1 MEKQLY
7 LFFFLGL
14 LSCTP
19 SKKAKE
25 DHQIIEVQ
33 KTAESLII
41 DGRGT
46 ENSWNKTQWLLLD
59 QNWLGGAY
67 EHDDFNGRYKLLWN
81 EAALYI
87 LMEVV
92 DDVLYDNHKD
102 PFKLW
107 WNDDSIQLFI
117 DEDNSGG
124 LHQYDHNAFAYNIA
138 LDGNV
143 VDFDLGKEPKLYNEN
158 VTSAKITEENLTTW
172 EIKIKL
178 YRMDY
183 QDGVENGSVVL
194 SKEKKIGFALA
205 YCDNDGSTEREN
217 FIGSVFVPGE
227 DKNVAWINADVFG
240 TLVLKD

>member
-1 MEKQLY
+1 MEKRIC
-7 LFFFLGL
+7 LFFILGL

-33 KTAESLII
+33 KTSESPAI
-41 DGRGT
+41 DARGT
-46 ENSWNKTQWLLLD
+46 ENSWNKAQWLLLD
-59 QNWLGGAY
+59 QNWLGKSY

-81 EAALYI
+81 EEALYI
-87 LMEVV
+87 LVEVV
-92 DDVLYDNHKD
+92 DDVLYDTHKD

-107 WNDDSIQLFI
+107 WNDDSLQLFI

-138 LDGNV
+138 FDGNV
-143 VDFDLGKEPKLYNEN
+143 VDYDLSKKPKLFNEN

-172 EIKIKL
+172 EIEVKL
-178 YRMDY
+178 YQMNFE
-183 QDGVENGSVVL
+183 DGKKNGSVTL
-194 SKEKKIGFALA
+194 TKDKKIGFALA
-205 YCDNDGSTEREN
+205 YNDNDGSTEREN

-227 DKNVAWINADVFG
+227 DKNVGWINADVFG
-240 TLVLKD
+240 TLVLKE

>member
-7 LFFFLGL
+7 LFFILGI

-33 KTAESLII
+33 KTSESPTI
-41 DGRGT
+41 DARGM
-46 ENSWNKTQWLLLD
+46 ENSWNNAQWLPLD
-59 QNWLGGAY
+59 QNWLGKSY

-81 EAALYI
+81 EKALYV
-87 LMEVV
+87 LVEVV
-92 DDVLYDNHKD
+92 DDVLYDTHED

-124 LHQYDHNAFAYNIA
+124 LHQYNHNAFAYNIA

-143 VDFDLGKEPKLYNEN
+143 VDFALGKEPQLYNEN
-158 VTSAKITEENLTTW
+158 VSSSKITEDSLTIW
-172 EIKIKL
+172 EIAIKL
-178 YRMDY
+178 YPMNFEEGIKNR
-183 QDGVENGSVVL
+183 SVVL
-194 SKEKKIGFALA
+194 SKNKKIGFALA

-227 DKNVAWINADVFG
+227 DKNVGWINADVFG